1 MKKIQCGIFILAA
14 INIAMIC
21 MCYMKYRETNM
32 TVKIIESNVEL
43 ETIITENKGKIAI
56 TFDDGPIPGYTEKLL
71 DGLQKRKIRA
81 TFFVTGKHAKEY
93 PELIKRMQDEG
104 HMIGNHTYSHLQLTK
119 KNEEEF
125 IDEIKET
132 NAVIKEI
139 TGETTTYVRPPYGLW
154 SKKCDEELS
163 MFPVLWTVDP
173 RDWCTFNANK
183 VVCRVVDKIKEN
195 DIILMHDGY
204 DSSVL
209 AALEI
214 IDILQEQGYEFVTVD
229 EILFD

>member
-1 MKKIQCGIFILAA
+1 MKKLQCGIFILVAM
-14 INIAMIC
+14 NIVMIC
-21 MCYMKYRETNM
+21 MCCMKYKETSM
-32 TVKIIESNVEL
+32 TAKIIKSNEVEMN
-43 ETIITENKGKIAI
+43 IVENQGKIAI

-71 DGLQKRKIRA
+71 DGLQKRNVSA
-81 TFFVTGKHAKEY
+81 TFFVMGKNAKAH
-93 PELIKRMQDEG
+93 PELIKRMQEEG

-125 IDEIKET
+125 IEEVKET
-132 NAVIKEI
+132 NEVIKAI

-154 SKKCDEELS
+154 SKKCDKELN

-173 RDWCTFNANK
+173 RDWCTSNANK
-183 VVCRVVDKIKEN
+183 VVCRVVGKVKEN

-214 IDILQEQGYEFVTVD
+214 IDTLQEQGYEFVTVD

>member
-1 MKKIQCGIFILAA
+1 MKKLQRRIFILAA
-14 INIAMIC
+14 MNIVMIC
-21 MCYMKYRETNM
+21 MCYMKYRETSM
-32 TVKIIESNVEL
+32 TTKMIEDSVES
-43 ETIITENKGKIAI
+43 ETKITENKGKIAI

-71 DGLQKRKIRA
+71 DGLQKRKVRA
-81 TFFVTGKHAKEY
+81 TFFVTGKHAAES
-93 PELIKRMQDEG
+93 PELIKRMQEEG
-104 HMIGNHTYSHLQLTK
+104 HLIGNHTYSHLQLTK
-119 KNEEEF
+119 KNEKEF
-125 IDEIKET
+125 IEEIKET

-154 SKKCDEELS
+154 NKRCDEELS

-173 RDWCTFNANK
+173 RDWCTSNADK
-183 VVCRVVDKIKEN
+183 IVCRVVGKVQEN

-204 DSSVL
+204 DPSVL

-214 IDILQEQGYEFVTVD
+214 IDTLQEQGYEFVTVD